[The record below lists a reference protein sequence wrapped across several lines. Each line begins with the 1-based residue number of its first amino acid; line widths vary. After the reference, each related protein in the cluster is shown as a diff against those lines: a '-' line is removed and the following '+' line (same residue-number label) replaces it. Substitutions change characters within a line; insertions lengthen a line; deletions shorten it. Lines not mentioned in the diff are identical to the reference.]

1 MSEFCVIVEDRAD
14 FQTATH
20 LAERV
25 LLEKIDWLE
34 RDYIPGLFRWNGL
47 EENTDYSRW
56 QDIRQIIDQ
65 FKQRG
70 LTVPRYLGFA
80 KDGPFKADG
89 AAASTVLKF
98 IRVLQRKKQRDI
110 KAVVLIRDVD
120 TQPERKA
127 GLRQAREEQVDLRI
141 VIGVADP
148 KREAW
153 VLNGFEPLTPKEKRL
168 LREITEQLTFHP
180 CEEAHRLRASASKEP
195 ERQRNPKI
203 ILEQLTGGDYS
214 RESQCWEETSLD
226 ILLSRGEHTG
236 LAEYIKE
243 VETELSTL
251 LDNSS
256 NPANAL
262 K

>member
-1 MSEFCVIVEDRAD
+1 MPMSEFCVIVEDRAD

-34 RDYIPGLFRWNGL
+34 RDYMSGLFRWSGL

-70 LTVPRYLGFA
+70 LPVPRYLGFA

-89 AAASTVLKF
+89 ATALTILNL

-127 GLRQAREEQVDLRI
+127 GLRQARAEQVDLRI

-153 VLNGFEPLTPKEKRL
+153 VLNGFEPLNAEEKRL
-168 LREITEQLTFHP
+168 LREAIEQLNFHP
-180 CEEAHRLRASASKEP
+180 CEEAHRLRTTAKTEP

-203 ILEQLTGGDYS
+203 MLEQLTDGDYC
-214 RESQCWEETSLD
+214 RESQCWEKTGLE
-226 ILLSRGEHTG
+226 LLRSRGKHTG
-236 LAEYIKE
+236 LAEYLEE
-243 VETELSTL
+243 VERELIPL
-251 LDNSS
+251 LF
-256 NPANAL
+256 NPS
-262 K
+262 